1 MQCML
6 KVNREEKSLDTLAL
20 SGFEPVIVN
29 VNFPNQ
35 PLLVSIMLE
44 ELILIFFFFLSS
56 LICFFLEV
64 LNRGYTQK

>member
-1 MQCML
+1 MVKIFSMQCML

-44 ELILIFFFFLSS
+44 ELILIFFFFSFFADLFLSGS
-56 LICFFLEV
+56 
-64 LNRGYTQK
+64 T